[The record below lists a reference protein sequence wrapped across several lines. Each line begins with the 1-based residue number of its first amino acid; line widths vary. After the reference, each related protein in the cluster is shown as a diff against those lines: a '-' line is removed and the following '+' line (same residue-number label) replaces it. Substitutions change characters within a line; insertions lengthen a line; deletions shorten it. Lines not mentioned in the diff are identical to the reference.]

1 MVAIL
6 ITYNKW
12 LTESKLF
19 VVKEVKMFAGIGLKE
34 AKDFVDE
41 IDNNIRLGK
50 TISIGKGSETHE
62 ILKFLKEKDL
72 LSFVEAHKT
81 GLKKENHRV
90 VAKRS
95 KEYDIARS
103 WFDSLH
109 PKKQAM
115 IQTLINEENGISG

>member
-1 MVAIL
+1 ML
-6 ITYNKW
+6 ITYNNW
-12 LTESKLF
+12 LTESKLW

-50 TISIGKGSETHE
+50 TISVGKDSETYN
-62 ILKFLKEKDL
+62 IVKFLQDKEL
-72 LSFVEAHKT
+72 LSVAIGVKT

-95 KEYDIARS
+95 KEYEKAKT

-115 IQTLINEENGISG
+115 IQTLINEENGI